1 MAEPEDRSDASLE
14 RWEKSGWVFSIQR
27 FSLHDGPGIRN
38 IVFLKGCPLAC
49 VWCSNPESRLK
60 SPQVLLK
67 EELCLGFDVCG
78 LCTDSCPEGA
88 LKANG
93 KGKARIDWPLCNHCG
108 ACAVA
113 CPVTALE
120 MAGRKMMVR
129 EVVDDVEKDG
139 GFHFR
144 SGGGIT
150 VSGGEPIMQA
160 DFVSCL
166 LSSCKERLIDTAVET
181 AGYGSWKNLSKT
193 VRNADL
199 VFYDIKSL
207 DPTKHKLFVGF
218 SNDLILKNLI
228 HLATHFPDKP
238 VIVRTP
244 VISGFNDTDD
254 DILEIL
260 EFLKQVKTVKDYQ
273 LLPYHKFGIT
283 KYQYIGK
290 QYPNPDLQVPD
301 SSRMNQLKALVEK
314 NSLLR
319 SAVQ

>member
-1 MAEPEDRSDASLE
+1 MDIPPARG
-14 RWEKSGWVFSIQR
+14 EKSGWVFSIQR

-49 VWCSNPESRLK
+49 AWCSNPESRLK
-60 SPQVLLK
+60 NPQMLFK
-67 EELCLGFDVCG
+67 EGLCLGFDGCG
-78 LCTDSCPEGA
+78 LCRDSCAEGA
-88 LKANG
+88 LKVGGN
-93 KGKARIDWPLCNHCG
+93 GKARIDWSLCNHCG
-108 ACAVA
+108 ACAVV

-120 MAGRKMMVR
+120 MAGRKMTVR

-139 GFHFR
+139 GFHSR

-181 AGYGSWKNLSKT
+181 AGYGAWKNLFRT

-199 VFYDIKSL
+199 VFYDIKSM
-207 DPTKHKLFVGF
+207 DSAKHKLFVGF
-218 SNDLILKNLI
+218 SNELILENLI
-228 HLATHFPDKP
+228 HLSTYFPAKP
-238 VIVRTP
+238 IIVRTP
-244 VISGFNDTDD
+244 VIPGFNDTED

-290 QYPNPDLQVPD
+290 QYPNPDMQVPD
-301 SSRMNQLKALVEK
+301 SNRMSQLKELVE
-314 NSLLR
+314 NDLNR
-319 SAVQ
+319 YEAQ